1 MPTQRL
7 IDINTAAIT
16 YRTKCLMALDKHM
29 YRNCIG
35 AINSMNALLPADQDG
50 KCYRIIIDTE
60 EYEKKINAAYIM
72 VCNHCDKE
80 LGYDT
85 VKVLTLLVSSDEWM
99 VTGEHQKKVWKC
111 PKCKVENNLSSTR
124 IIESAI
130 EKPYYYRY
138 QPEAPVYKTGLL
150 SQLEFHNKMVEW
162 VWGCLTNIE
171 EGFTR
176 FRDDNWNRGDNF
188 DDFGID
194 NSLDDDEK

>member
-60 EYEKKINAAYIM
+60 QYEAKINAAFIM
-72 VCNHCDKE
+72 VCTGCEKEHEYDKIKIHE
-80 LGYDT
+80 
-85 VKVLTLLVSSDEWM
+85 LLVSKDEWIVTSTPM
-99 VTGEHQKKVWKC
+99 VKVWEC
-111 PKCKVENNLSSTR
+111 PKCKKQNNLASTR
-124 IIESAI
+124 IIESGI
-130 EKPYYYRY
+130 VKPYYYRY
-138 QPEAPVYKTGLL
+138 VPEAPEYKTGLL
-150 SQLEFHNKMVEW
+150 SQLEFHNRMVDW
-162 VWGCLTNIE
+162 VWMCLTNIE
-171 EGFTR
+171 EGFSR

-194 NSLDDDEK
+194 NSLDES